1 MPDFFEWR
9 RFGVRDEAI
18 GMTTPFDPQQFSE
31 AMKALRGIAMPD
43 EVTLQGLRSNAYRMR
58 KMLQDI
64 AATQEHLVQLE
75 RELDAILVP
84 AHVFD
89 LTNPETIGEVIVYK
103 LEQQAKEQLSAI
115 QPFYGSGVYILY
127 YHDGLAAYEAITK
140 TNCPIYVGSA
150 GPETP
155 NSASAKLQGT
165 KLYDRMIEHLKKS
178 LRQSRNLKADEF
190 FCRYLVV
197 QSGLEKSAED
207 FLIRRYSP
215 VWNKESKVCSG
226 IGKHGDKARQELSD
240 WDVMH
245 GDREW
250 AGGQTSRSGKT
261 PEIVGANILGH
272 FRQLLQEDRPKWE
285 RLFNSAWVGKQ
296 PK

>member
-1 MPDFFEWR
+1 MS
-9 RFGVRDEAI
+9 
-18 GMTTPFDPQQFSE
+18 MPFDPHQLSE
-31 AMKALRGIAMPD
+31 LMKALRDFTMPD
-43 EVTLQGLRSNAYRMR
+43 EATLRGLRSNANRMR
-58 KMLQDI
+58 KLLREL
-64 AATQEHLVQLE
+64 AATQEHLLQLE
-75 RELDAILVP
+75 RALDAILVP

-103 LEQQAKEQLSAI
+103 LEQQPKEQLSAI

-127 YHDGLAAYEAITK
+127 YHDGIAAYEAITK
-140 TNCPIYVGSA
+140 TDCPIYVGSA
-150 GPETP
+150 GPATP
-155 NSASAKLQGT
+155 NSASPKLQGT
-165 KLYDRMIEHLKKS
+165 KLYDRMMEHLKKS
-178 LRQSRNLKADEF
+178 LRQSRNLTADEF

-197 QSGLEKSAED
+197 QSGLEKAAED

-245 GDREW
+245 GDRDW

-261 PEIVGANILGH
+261 PAIVEANILGTSSNC
-272 FRQLLQEDRPKWE
+272 FGKTDRSGNASSMSPGSRSSRSSRLLDHLHQWPRD
-285 RLFNSAWVGKQ
+285 LFG
-296 PK
+296 

>member
-1 MPDFFEWR
+1 
-9 RFGVRDEAI
+9 
-18 GMTTPFDPQQFSE
+18 MTTPFDPQQLSE
-31 AMKALRGIAMPD
+31 VMKALRGFSMPD
-43 EVTLQGLRSNAYRMR
+43 GATVQGIRSNAHRMR
-58 KMLQDI
+58 RMHQEM
-64 AATQEHLVQLE
+64 AATQEHLLQLE
-75 RELDAILVP
+75 RALDAILVP

-103 LEQQAKEQLSAI
+103 LEQQTKEQLSAI

-127 YHDGLAAYEAITK
+127 YHDGIAAYEAITK

-165 KLYDRMIEHLKKS
+165 KLYDRMMEHLTKS
-178 LRQSRNLKADEF
+178 LRRSRNLTADEF

-197 QSGLEKSAED
+197 QSGLEKAAED
-207 FLIRRYSP
+207 FLIRRYWP

-261 PEIVGANILGH
+261 PEIVEANILGH
-272 FRQLLQEDRPKWE
+272 FQRLLREDRPRWE
-285 RLFNSAWVGKQ
+285 GIFNPAWLAKR
-296 PK
+296 PT